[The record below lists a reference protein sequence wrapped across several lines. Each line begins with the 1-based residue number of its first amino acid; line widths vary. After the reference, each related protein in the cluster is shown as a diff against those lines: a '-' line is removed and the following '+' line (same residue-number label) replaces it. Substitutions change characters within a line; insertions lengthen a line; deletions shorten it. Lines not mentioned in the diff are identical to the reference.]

1 MNNEVMYDDKSIDV
15 SKEVAL
21 VWSIANSLRGPYK
34 SDKYKDVIIPM
45 IILRRLEC
53 ALEKTKQVVLD
64 TYTSN
69 PNTPKD
75 ILQKKS
81 GYSFYNTS
89 PFTLKKLLNTP
100 NEIAENFKEYIHG
113 FSVNIQNIFGKDE
126 GLDFFPQIDKMDK
139 NNRLYS
145 VVKKFS
151 ELDLNPDKV
160 DGMKMG
166 YMFEDIIRRFSEN
179 AEAGDHY
186 TPREV
191 IRLMSNI
198 LLAEGC
204 DDLLTQGKVCT
215 VLDMACGTGGMLSTT
230 YDFLKRLNPK
240 IDVRLFGQEVNPESY
255 AICLA
260 DMLIKGQSIDTI
272 VFQDTMKKDR
282 FENQPMRLVIANPPF
297 GTPWGGKDAAEGVEK
312 SIRDEYNAK
321 TGRFNAG
328 LPATGDMQLLF
339 MQHAIYK
346 MDENVGRAAIISNGS
361 PLFSGSTTSGESQ
374 IRRMML
380 EKDLVEAI
388 IALPTDL
395 FYNTNIGI
403 YVWILS
409 KNKREERKGK
419 IQLINATSE
428 KFYKK
433 LRKSLGKKR
442 NELTREQIK
451 LITELYSNFEENEYC
466 KILPKE
472 EFLYKEY
479 AVYQPMQRSYGITT
493 ERIENFVN
501 NKVLSNFFDPDK
513 FEELSLMEPRPAK
526 EEKEFK
532 KYEDNK
538 PVYDAIIEMLN
549 QNVMDKIY
557 NKKEDFIPVLSK
569 ILNNVLGAVDK
580 SKDLIEKIAHGLSV
594 IDKEAEIQKDKKGNI
609 IYDSE
614 TKDSEIIK
622 LTKDVDEYFRE
633 EVYPHVPDA
642 HYEYEYNP
650 NKKGDKEKLGAEIP
664 FTRYFYE
671 YTEPEKSEVLEKQF
685 LDLENS
691 VSEKIKELF
700 GK

>member
-1 MNNEVMYDDKSIDV
+1 MSNEVKVMYDDRSIDV
-15 SKEVAL
+15 SKEVSL

-53 ALEKTKQVVLD
+53 ALDKTKQAVVD
-64 TYTSN
+64 AYEKN

-75 ILQKKS
+75 ILEVKS

-89 PFTLKKLLNTP
+89 PYTLKKLLNDP
-100 NEIAENFKEYIHG
+100 NKIAENLKEYING
-113 FSVNIQNIFGKDE
+113 FSSNIQNIFGKEE

-151 ELDLNPDKV
+151 ELDLNPETV

-191 IRLMSNI
+191 IRLMANI

-240 IDVRLFGQEVNPESY
+240 IDVRLFGQEVNPESFG
-255 AICLA
+255 ICLA
-260 DMLIKGQSIDTI
+260 DMLIKGQKIDTI

-282 FENQPMRLVIANPPF
+282 FEGQPMRLVIANPPF
-297 GTPWGGKDAAEGVEK
+297 GQPWGGKDAAEGVEK
-312 SIRDEYNAK
+312 SVRDEHNAK
-321 TGRFNAG
+321 TGRFDAG

-346 MDENVGRAAIISNGS
+346 MDENLGRAAIISNGS

-403 YVWILS
+403 YIWILS

-419 IQLINATSE
+419 VQLINTASD

-442 NELTREQIK
+442 NELSREHIKKITQI
-451 LITELYSNFEENEYC
+451 YADFENGPFC
-466 KILPKE
+466 KILPNE

-479 AVYQPMQRSYGITT
+479 AVYQPMQRSYGITE
-493 ERIENFVN
+493 ERIENLVN
-501 NKVLSNFFDPDK
+501 NNILSNFFDADK

-526 EEKEFK
+526 EEKDFVKFTENKLIFENIIATLKTNITNK
-532 KYEDNK
+532 KYNNK
-538 PVYDAIIEMLN
+538 DE
-549 QNVMDKIY
+549 
-557 NKKEDFIPVLSK
+557 FIPYLTDVLDG
-569 ILNNVLGAVDK
+569 VLINVDK
-580 SKDLIEKIAHGLSV
+580 PKDLIEKIAHGLSI
-594 IDKEAEIQKDKKGNI
+594 IDKDAEVQKDKKGNI
-609 IYDSE
+609 IYDPE
-614 TKDSEIIK
+614 TKDSEIVK
-622 LTKDVDEYFRE
+622 LNKDVDEYFEE
-633 EVYPHVPDA
+633 EVYPHIPDA
-642 HYEYEYNP
+642 HYAYEYNP

-671 YTEPEKSEVLEKQF
+671 YQEPERSEDLLKKFFE
-685 LDLENS
+685 LENDIS
-691 VSEKIKELF
+691 SKLKDF
-700 GK
+700 

>member
-1 MNNEVMYDDKSIDV
+1 MSNEVKVMYDDRSIDV
-15 SKEVAL
+15 SKEVSL

-53 ALEKTKQVVLD
+53 ALDKTKQAVVD
-64 TYTSN
+64 AYEKN

-75 ILQKKS
+75 ILEVKS

-89 PFTLKKLLNTP
+89 PYTLKKLLNDP
-100 NEIAENFKEYIHG
+100 NKIAENLKEYINN
-113 FSVNIQNIFGKDE
+113 FSANIQNIFGKEE

-151 ELDLNPDKV
+151 ELDLNPETV

-191 IRLMSNI
+191 IRLMANI

-240 IDVRLFGQEVNPESY
+240 IDVRLFGQEVNPESFG
-255 AICLA
+255 ICLA
-260 DMLIKGQSIDTI
+260 DMLIKGQKIDTI

-282 FENQPMRLVIANPPF
+282 FEGQPMRLVIANPPF
-297 GTPWGGKDAAEGVEK
+297 GQPWGGKDAAEGVEK
-312 SIRDEYNAK
+312 SVRDEHNAK
-321 TGRFNAG
+321 TGRFDAG

-346 MDENVGRAAIISNGS
+346 MDENLGRAAIISNGS

-403 YVWILS
+403 YIWILS

-419 IQLINATSE
+419 VQLINAASD

-442 NELTREQIK
+442 NELSREHIKKITQI
-451 LITELYSNFEENEYC
+451 YADFENGPFC
-466 KILPKE
+466 KILPNE

-479 AVYQPMQRSYGITT
+479 AVYQPMQRSYGITE
-493 ERIENFVN
+493 ERIENLVN
-501 NKVLSNFFDPDK
+501 NNVLSNFFDADK

-526 EEKEFK
+526 EEKDFIKFTE
-532 KYEDNK
+532 NK
-538 PVYDAIIEMLN
+538 PIFENIIATL
-549 QNVMDKIY
+549 KTKTT
-557 NKKEDFIPVLSK
+557 NKKINNKDEFIPFLTDVLDGV
-569 ILNNVLGAVDK
+569 LVNVNK
-580 SKDLIEKIAHGLSV
+580 PKDLIEKIAHGLSV
-594 IDKEAEIQKDKKGNI
+594 IDKDAEIQKDKKGNI
-609 IYDSE
+609 IYDPE
-614 TKDSEIIK
+614 TKDSEIVK
-622 LTKDVDEYFRE
+622 LNKDVDEYFEE
-633 EVYPHVPDA
+633 EVYPHIPDA
-642 HYEYEYNP
+642 HYVYEYNP

-671 YTEPEKSEVLEKQF
+671 YQEPERSKDLLKKFFE
-685 LDLENS
+685 LENDIS
-691 VSEKIKELF
+691 SKLKDF
-700 GK
+700 

>member
-1 MNNEVMYDDKSIDV
+1 MSNEVKVMYDDRSIDV
-15 SKEVAL
+15 SKEVSL

-53 ALEKTKQVVLD
+53 ALDKTKQAVVD
-64 TYTSN
+64 AYEKN

-75 ILQKKS
+75 ILEVKS

-89 PFTLKKLLNTP
+89 PYTLKKLLNDP
-100 NEIAENFKEYIHG
+100 NKIAENLKEYINN
-113 FSVNIQNIFGKDE
+113 FSANIQNIFGKEE

-151 ELDLNPDKV
+151 ELDLNPETV
-160 DGMKMG
+160 DGIKMG

-191 IRLMSNI
+191 IRLMANI

-240 IDVRLFGQEVNPESY
+240 IDVRLFGQEVNPESFG
-255 AICLA
+255 ICLA
-260 DMLIKGQSIDTI
+260 DMLIKGQKIDTI

-282 FENQPMRLVIANPPF
+282 FEGQPMRLVIANPPF
-297 GTPWGGKDAAEGVEK
+297 GQPWGGKDAAEGVEK
-312 SIRDEYNAK
+312 SVRDEHNAK
-321 TGRFNAG
+321 TGRFDAG

-346 MDENVGRAAIISNGS
+346 MDENLGRAAIISNGS

-403 YVWILS
+403 YIWILS

-419 IQLINATSE
+419 VQLINAASD

-442 NELTREQIK
+442 NELSREHIKKITQI
-451 LITELYSNFEENEYC
+451 YADFENGPFC
-466 KILPKE
+466 KILPNE

-479 AVYQPMQRSYGITT
+479 AVYQPMQRSYGITE
-493 ERIENFVN
+493 ERIENLIN
-501 NKVLSNFFDPDK
+501 NNVLSNFFDTDK

-526 EEKEFK
+526 EEKDFIKFTE
-532 KYEDNK
+532 NK
-538 PVYDAIIEMLN
+538 PIFENIIATL
-549 QNVMDKIY
+549 KTKTT
-557 NKKEDFIPVLSK
+557 NKKFNNKDEFIPFLT
-569 ILNNVLGAVDK
+569 NVLDGVLVNVNK
-580 SKDLIEKIAHGLSV
+580 PKDLIEKIAHGLSV
-594 IDKEAEIQKDKKGNI
+594 IDKDAEIQKDKKGNI
-609 IYDSE
+609 IYDPE
-614 TKDSEIIK
+614 TKDSEIVK
-622 LTKDVDEYFRE
+622 LNKDVDEYFEE
-633 EVYPHVPDA
+633 EVYPHIPDA
-642 HYEYEYNP
+642 HYVYEYNP

-671 YTEPEKSEVLEKQF
+671 YQEPEKSEDLLKKFFE
-685 LDLENS
+685 LENDIS
-691 VSEKIKELF
+691 FKLKDF
-700 GK
+700 

>member
-1 MNNEVMYDDKSIDV
+1 MSNEVKVMYDDRSIDV
-15 SKEVAL
+15 SKEVSL

-53 ALEKTKQVVLD
+53 ALDKTKQAVVD
-64 TYTSN
+64 AYEKN

-75 ILQKKS
+75 ILEVKS

-89 PFTLKKLLNTP
+89 PYTLKKLLNDP
-100 NEIAENFKEYIHG
+100 NKIAENLKEYING
-113 FSVNIQNIFGKDE
+113 FSSNIQNIFGKEE

-151 ELDLNPDKV
+151 ELDLNPETV

-191 IRLMSNI
+191 IRLMANI

-240 IDVRLFGQEVNPESY
+240 IDVRLFGQEVNPESFG
-255 AICLA
+255 ICLA
-260 DMLIKGQSIDTI
+260 DMLIKGQKIDTI

-282 FENQPMRLVIANPPF
+282 FEGQPMRLVIANPPF
-297 GTPWGGKDAAEGVEK
+297 GQPWGGKDAAEGVEK
-312 SIRDEYNAK
+312 SVRDEHNAK
-321 TGRFNAG
+321 TGRFDAG

-346 MDENVGRAAIISNGS
+346 MDENLGRAAIISNGS

-403 YVWILS
+403 YIWILS

-419 IQLINATSE
+419 VQLINAASD

-442 NELTREQIK
+442 NELSREHIKKITQI
-451 LITELYSNFEENEYC
+451 YADFENGPFC
-466 KILPKE
+466 KILPNE

-479 AVYQPMQRSYGITT
+479 AVYQPMQRSYGITE
-493 ERIENFVN
+493 ERIENLVN
-501 NKVLSNFFDPDK
+501 NNVLSTFFDADK
-513 FEELSLMEPRPAK
+513 FEGLSLMEPRPAK
-526 EEKEFK
+526 EEKDFIKFTE
-532 KYEDNK
+532 NK
-538 PVYDAIIEMLN
+538 PIFENIIATL
-549 QNVMDKIY
+549 KTKTA
-557 NKKEDFIPVLSK
+557 NKKFNNKDEFIPFLTDVLDGV
-569 ILNNVLGAVDK
+569 LVNVNK
-580 SKDLIEKIAHGLSV
+580 PKDLIEKIAHGLSV
-594 IDKEAEIQKDKKGNI
+594 IDKDAEIQKDKKGNI
-609 IYDSE
+609 IYDPE
-614 TKDSEIIK
+614 TKDSEIVK
-622 LTKDVDEYFRE
+622 LNKDVDEYFEE
-633 EVYPHVPDA
+633 EVYPHIPDA
-642 HYEYEYNP
+642 HYVYEYNP

-671 YTEPEKSEVLEKQF
+671 YQEPEKSEDLLEKF
-685 LDLENS
+685 FELENDIS
-691 VSEKIKELF
+691 SRLKDF
-700 GK
+700 

>member
-1 MNNEVMYDDKSIDV
+1 MSNEVKVMYDDRSIDV
-15 SKEVAL
+15 SKEVSL

-53 ALEKTKQVVLD
+53 ALEKTKQAVVEAYD
-64 TYTSN
+64 KN

-75 ILQKKS
+75 ILEVTS

-89 PFTLKKLLNTP
+89 PYNLKKLLNDP
-100 NEIAENFKEYIHG
+100 NKIAENLKEYING
-113 FSVNIQNIFGKDE
+113 FSANVQNIFGKEE

-151 ELDLNPDKV
+151 ELDLNPDTV
-160 DGMKMG
+160 DGIKMG

-191 IRLMSNI
+191 IRLMANI

-240 IDVRLFGQEVNPESY
+240 IDVRLFGQEVNPESFG
-255 AICLA
+255 ICLA

-282 FENQPMRLVIANPPF
+282 FEGQPMRLVIANPPF
-297 GTPWGGKDAAEGVEK
+297 GQPWGGKDAAEGVEK
-312 SIRDEYNAK
+312 SVRDEYNAK
-321 TGRFNAG
+321 TGRFDAG

-346 MDENVGRAAIISNGS
+346 MDENLGRAAIISNGS

-380 EKDLVEAI
+380 ERDLVEAI

-419 IQLINATSE
+419 VQLINATSD

-442 NELTREQIK
+442 NELTREHIKKITQI
-451 LITELYSNFEENEYC
+451 YADFEENKFC
-466 KILPKE
+466 KILPNE

-493 ERIENFVN
+493 ERIENLVN
-501 NKVLSNFFDPDK
+501 NNVLSNFFDADK
-513 FEELSLMEPRPAK
+513 FEELSLMEPRPTK
-526 EEKEFK
+526 EEKEYN
-532 KYEDNK
+532 KYERNK
-538 PVYDAIIEMLN
+538 PIFDSIIKKLN
-549 QNVMDKIY
+549 NNKIENKY
-557 NKKEDFIPVLSK
+557 NSKNEFLPVLTKLLEGDVIS
-569 ILNNVLGAVDK
+569 VDK
-580 SKDLIEKIAHGLSV
+580 PKDLIEKIAHGLSV
-594 IDKEAEIQKDKKGNI
+594 IDKEAEVQKDKKGNI
-609 IYDSE
+609 IYDPE
-614 TKDSEIIK
+614 TKDSEIVK
-622 LTKDVDEYFRE
+622 LSKDVDEYFEE
-633 EVYPHVPDA
+633 EVYPHIPDA
-642 HYEYEYNP
+642 YYVYEYNS
-650 NKKGDKEKLGAEIP
+650 NKNGDKEKLGAEIP
-664 FTRYFYE
+664 FTRFFYE
-671 YTEPEKSEVLEKQF
+671 YQEPEKSEDLLKKFFE
-685 LDLENS
+685 LENDIS
-691 VSEKIKELF
+691 NKLKDF
-700 GK
+700 

>member
-1 MNNEVMYDDKSIDV
+1 M
-15 SKEVAL
+15 SKTF
-21 VWSIANSLRGPYK
+21 
-34 SDKYKDVIIPM
+34 
-45 IILRRLEC
+45 
-53 ALEKTKQVVLD
+53 LEK
-64 TYTSN
+64 
-69 PNTPKD
+69 
-75 ILQKKS
+75 KKVW
-81 GYSFYNTS
+81 
-89 PFTLKKLLNTP
+89 
-100 NEIAENFKEYIHG
+100 I
-113 FSVNIQNIFGKDE
+113 
-126 GLDFFPQIDKMDK
+126 FFPQIDKMDK

-151 ELDLNPDKV
+151 ELDLNPDTV
-160 DGMKMG
+160 DGIKMG

-191 IRLMSNI
+191 IRLMANI

-240 IDVRLFGQEVNPESY
+240 IDVRLFGQEVNPESFG
-255 AICLA
+255 ICLA

-272 VFQDTMKKDR
+272 VFQDTIKKDR
-282 FENQPMRLVIANPPF
+282 FEGQPMRLVIANPPF
-297 GTPWGGKDAAEGVEK
+297 GQPWGGKDAAEGVEK
-312 SIRDEYNAK
+312 SVRDEYNAK
-321 TGRFNAG
+321 TGRFDAG

-346 MDENVGRAAIISNGS
+346 MDENLGRAAIISNGS

-380 EKDLVEAI
+380 ERDLVEAI

-419 IQLINATSE
+419 VQLINATSD

-442 NELTREQIK
+442 NELTREHIK
-451 LITELYSNFEENEYC
+451 KITEIYADFEENKFC
-466 KILPKE
+466 KILPNE

-493 ERIENFVN
+493 ERIENLVN
-501 NKVLSNFFDPDK
+501 NNVLSNFFDADK

-526 EEKEFK
+526 EEKEYK
-532 KYEDNK
+532 KYERNK
-538 PVYDAIIEMLN
+538 PIFVSIIEKLN
-549 QNVMDKIY
+549 NNKIE
-557 NKKEDFIPVLSK
+557 NKFNSKNEFLPVLTKLLESVV
-569 ILNNVLGAVDK
+569 ISVDK
-580 SKDLIEKIAHGLSV
+580 PKDLIEKIAHGLSI
-594 IDKEAEIQKDKKGNI
+594 IDKEAEVQEDKKGNI
-609 IYDSE
+609 IYDPE
-614 TKDSEIIK
+614 TKDSEIVK
-622 LTKDVDEYFRE
+622 LSKDVDEYFEE
-633 EVYPHVPDA
+633 EVYPHIPDA
-642 HYEYEYNP
+642 HYVYEYNP
-650 NKKGDKEKLGAEIP
+650 NKKGDKEKVGAEIP
-664 FTRYFYE
+664 FTRCFYE
-671 YTEPEKSEVLEKQF
+671 YQEPEKSE
-685 LDLENS
+685 DLLKKFFEFENDIS
-691 VSEKIKELF
+691 NKLKDF
-700 GK
+700 

>member
-1 MNNEVMYDDKSIDV
+1 MSNEVKVMYDDRSIDV
-15 SKEVAL
+15 SKEVSL

-53 ALEKTKQVVLD
+53 ALEKTKQAVVEAYD
-64 TYTSN
+64 KN

-75 ILQKKS
+75 ILEVIS

-89 PFTLKKLLNTP
+89 PYNLKKLLNDP
-100 NEIAENFKEYIHG
+100 NKIAENLKEYING
-113 FSVNIQNIFGKDE
+113 FSANVQNIFGKEE

-151 ELDLNPDKV
+151 ELDLNPDTV
-160 DGMKMG
+160 DGIKMG

-191 IRLMSNI
+191 IRLMANI

-240 IDVRLFGQEVNPESY
+240 IDVRLFGQEVNPESFG
-255 AICLA
+255 ICLA

-282 FENQPMRLVIANPPF
+282 FEGQPMRLVIANPPF
-297 GTPWGGKDAAEGVEK
+297 GQPWGGKDAAEGVEK
-312 SIRDEYNAK
+312 SVRDEYNAK
-321 TGRFNAG
+321 TGRFDAG

-346 MDENVGRAAIISNGS
+346 MDENLGRAAIISNGS

-380 EKDLVEAI
+380 ERDLVEAI

-419 IQLINATSE
+419 VQLINATSD

-442 NELTREQIK
+442 NELTREHIKKITQI
-451 LITELYSNFEENEYC
+451 YADFEENKFC
-466 KILPKE
+466 KILPNE

-479 AVYQPMQRSYGITT
+479 AVYQPMQRSYGITK
-493 ERIENFVN
+493 ERIENLVN
-501 NKVLSNFFDPDK
+501 NNVLSNFFDADK
-513 FEELSLMEPRPAK
+513 FEELSLTEPRPIK
-526 EEKEFK
+526 EEKEYN
-532 KYEDNK
+532 KYLNNK
-538 PVYDAIIEMLN
+538 PVYEAIIEKLN
-549 QNVMDKIY
+549 NNILNNVYKSKDK
-557 NKKEDFIPVLSK
+557 FIPVLTT
-569 ILNNVLGAVDK
+569 LLEDVLVSVNK
-580 SKDLIEKIAHGLSV
+580 QKDLMEKIAHGLSV
-594 IDKEAEIQKDKKGNI
+594 IDKEAEVQKDKKGNI
-609 IYDSE
+609 IYDPD
-614 TKDSEIIK
+614 TKDSEIVK
-622 LTKDVDEYFRE
+622 LTKDVDEYFEE
-633 EVYPHVPDA
+633 EVYPHIPDA
-642 HYEYEYNP
+642 HYVYEYNP
-650 NKKGDKEKLGAEIP
+650 NKKGNKEKLGAEIP
-664 FTRYFYE
+664 FTRFFYE
-671 YTEPEKSEVLEKQF
+671 YQEPDKSEDLLKKFFE
-685 LDLENS
+685 LENDITA
-691 VSEKIKELF
+691 KLKDF
-700 GK
+700 

>member
-1 MNNEVMYDDKSIDV
+1 MSNEVKVMYDDRSIDV
-15 SKEVAL
+15 SKEVSL

-53 ALEKTKQVVLD
+53 ALDKTKQAVVD
-64 TYTSN
+64 AYEKN

-75 ILQKKS
+75 ILEVKS

-89 PFTLKKLLNTP
+89 PYTLKKLLNDP
-100 NEIAENFKEYIHG
+100 NKIAENLKEYINN
-113 FSVNIQNIFGKDE
+113 FSANIQNIFGKEE

-151 ELDLNPDKV
+151 ELDLNPETV

-191 IRLMSNI
+191 IRLMANI

-240 IDVRLFGQEVNPESY
+240 IDVRLFGQEVNPESFG
-255 AICLA
+255 ICLA
-260 DMLIKGQSIDTI
+260 DMLIKGQKIDTI

-282 FENQPMRLVIANPPF
+282 FEGQPMRLVIANPPF
-297 GTPWGGKDAAEGVEK
+297 GQPWGGKDAAEGVEK
-312 SIRDEYNAK
+312 SVRDEHNAK
-321 TGRFNAG
+321 TGRFDAG

-346 MDENVGRAAIISNGS
+346 MDENLGRAAIISNGS

-403 YVWILS
+403 YIWILS

-419 IQLINATSE
+419 VQLINAASD

-442 NELTREQIK
+442 NELSREHIKKITQI
-451 LITELYSNFEENEYC
+451 YADFENGPFC
-466 KILPKE
+466 KILPNE

-479 AVYQPMQRSYGITT
+479 AVYQPMQRSYGITE
-493 ERIENFVN
+493 ERIENLVN
-501 NKVLSNFFDPDK
+501 NNVLSNFFDTDK
-513 FEELSLMEPRPAK
+513 FEELSLMKPRPAK
-526 EEKEFK
+526 EEKDFIKFTE
-532 KYEDNK
+532 NK
-538 PVYDAIIEMLN
+538 PIFENIIATL
-549 QNVMDKIY
+549 KTKTT
-557 NKKEDFIPVLSK
+557 NKKFNNKDEFIPFLT
-569 ILNNVLGAVDK
+569 NVLDRVLVNVNK
-580 SKDLIEKIAHGLSV
+580 PKDLIEKIAHGLSV
-594 IDKEAEIQKDKKGNI
+594 IDKDAEIQKDKKGNI
-609 IYDSE
+609 IYDTE
-614 TKDSEIIK
+614 TKDSEIVK
-622 LTKDVDEYFRE
+622 LNKDVDEYFEE
-633 EVYPHVPDA
+633 EVYPHIPDA
-642 HYEYEYNP
+642 HYVYEYNP

-671 YTEPEKSEVLEKQF
+671 YQEPEKSEDLLEKF
-685 LDLENS
+685 FELENDITS
-691 VSEKIKELF
+691 RLKDF
-700 GK
+700 

>member
-1 MNNEVMYDDKSIDV
+1 M
-15 SKEVAL
+15 
-21 VWSIANSLRGPYK
+21 
-34 SDKYKDVIIPM
+34 
-45 IILRRLEC
+45 
-53 ALEKTKQVVLD
+53 
-64 TYTSN
+64 
-69 PNTPKD
+69 
-75 ILQKKS
+75 
-81 GYSFYNTS
+81 
-89 PFTLKKLLNTP
+89 
-100 NEIAENFKEYIHG
+100 
-113 FSVNIQNIFGKDE
+113 
-126 GLDFFPQIDKMDK
+126 DFFPQIDKMDK

-151 ELDLNPDKV
+151 ELDLNPETV

-191 IRLMSNI
+191 IRLMANI

-240 IDVRLFGQEVNPESY
+240 IDVRLFGQEVNPESFG
-255 AICLA
+255 ICLA
-260 DMLIKGQSIDTI
+260 DMLIKGQKIDTI

-282 FENQPMRLVIANPPF
+282 FEGQPMRLVIANPPF
-297 GTPWGGKDAAEGVEK
+297 GQPWGGKDAAEGVEK
-312 SIRDEYNAK
+312 SVRDEHNAK
-321 TGRFNAG
+321 TGRFDAG

-346 MDENVGRAAIISNGS
+346 MDENLGRAAIISNGS

-403 YVWILS
+403 YIWILS

-419 IQLINATSE
+419 VQLINAASD

-442 NELTREQIK
+442 NELSREHIKKITQI
-451 LITELYSNFEENEYC
+451 YADFENGPFC
-466 KILPKE
+466 KILPNE

-479 AVYQPMQRSYGITT
+479 AVYQPMQRSYGITE
-493 ERIENFVN
+493 ERIENLVN
-501 NKVLSNFFDPDK
+501 NVLSNFFDADK

-526 EEKEFK
+526 EEKDFIKFTE
-532 KYEDNK
+532 NK
-538 PVYDAIIEMLN
+538 PIFENIIATL
-549 QNVMDKIY
+549 KTKTT
-557 NKKEDFIPVLSK
+557 NKKFNNKDEFIPFLT
-569 ILNNVLGAVDK
+569 NVLDGVLVNVNK
-580 SKDLIEKIAHGLSV
+580 PKDLIEKIAHGLSV
-594 IDKEAEIQKDKKGNI
+594 IDKEAEIQKDKEGNI
-609 IYDSE
+609 IYDPE
-614 TKDSEIIK
+614 TKDSEIVK
-622 LTKDVDEYFRE
+622 LNKDVNEYFEE
-633 EVYPHVPDA
+633 EVYPHIPDA
-642 HYEYEYNP
+642 HYAYEFNP

-671 YTEPEKSEVLEKQF
+671 YQEPEKSEDLLKKFFE
-685 LDLENS
+685 LENDIS
-691 VSEKIKELF
+691 SKLKDF
-700 GK
+700 

>member
-1 MNNEVMYDDKSIDV
+1 MSNEVKVMYDDRSIDV
-15 SKEVAL
+15 SKEVSL

-53 ALEKTKQVVLD
+53 ALDKTKQAVVD
-64 TYTSN
+64 AYEKN

-75 ILQKKS
+75 ILEVKS

-89 PFTLKKLLNTP
+89 PYTLKKLLNDP
-100 NEIAENFKEYIHG
+100 NKIAENLKEYING
-113 FSVNIQNIFGKDE
+113 FSSNIQNIFGKEE

-151 ELDLNPDKV
+151 ELDLNPETV

-191 IRLMSNI
+191 IRLMANI

-240 IDVRLFGQEVNPESY
+240 IDVRLFGQEVNPESFG
-255 AICLA
+255 ICLA
-260 DMLIKGQSIDTI
+260 DMLIKGQKIDTI

-282 FENQPMRLVIANPPF
+282 FEGQPMRLVIANPPF
-297 GTPWGGKDAAEGVEK
+297 GQPWGGKDAAEGVEK
-312 SIRDEYNAK
+312 SVRDEHNAK
-321 TGRFNAG
+321 TGRFDAG

-346 MDENVGRAAIISNGS
+346 MDENLGRAAIISNGS

-403 YVWILS
+403 YIWILS

-419 IQLINATSE
+419 VQLINAASD

-442 NELTREQIK
+442 NELSREHIKKITQI
-451 LITELYSNFEENEYC
+451 YADFENGPFC
-466 KILPKE
+466 KILPNE

-479 AVYQPMQRSYGITT
+479 AVYQPMQRSYGITE
-493 ERIENFVN
+493 ERIENLVN
-501 NKVLSNFFDPDK
+501 NNVLSNFFDADK

-526 EEKEFK
+526 EEKDFIKFTE
-532 KYEDNK
+532 NK
-538 PVYDAIIEMLN
+538 PIFENIIATLN
-549 QNVMDKIY
+549 TKTT
-557 NKKEDFIPVLSK
+557 NKKFNNKDEFIPCLTDVLEGV
-569 ILNNVLGAVDK
+569 LVNVNK
-580 SKDLIEKIAHGLSV
+580 PKDLIEKIAHGLSV
-594 IDKEAEIQKDKKGNI
+594 IDKDAEVQKDKKGNI
-609 IYDSE
+609 IYDPE
-614 TKDSEIIK
+614 TKDSEIVK
-622 LTKDVDEYFRE
+622 LNKDVDEYFEE
-633 EVYPHVPDA
+633 EVYPHIPDA
-642 HYEYEYNP
+642 HYVYEYNP

-671 YTEPEKSEVLEKQF
+671 YQEPEKSEDLLKKFFE
-685 LDLENS
+685 LENDIFS
-691 VSEKIKELF
+691 KLKDF
-700 GK
+700 

>member
-1 MNNEVMYDDKSIDV
+1 MSNEVKVMYDDRSIDV
-15 SKEVAL
+15 SKEVSL

-53 ALEKTKQVVLD
+53 ALDKTKQAVVD
-64 TYTSN
+64 AYEKN

-75 ILQKKS
+75 ILEVKS

-89 PFTLKKLLNTP
+89 PYTLKKLLNDP
-100 NEIAENFKEYIHG
+100 NKIAENLKEYINN
-113 FSVNIQNIFGKDE
+113 FSANIQNIFGKEE

-151 ELDLNPDKV
+151 ELDLNPETV

-191 IRLMSNI
+191 IRLMANI

-240 IDVRLFGQEVNPESY
+240 IDVRLFGQEVNPESFG
-255 AICLA
+255 ICLA
-260 DMLIKGQSIDTI
+260 DMLIKGQKIDTI

-282 FENQPMRLVIANPPF
+282 FEGQPMRLVIANPPF
-297 GTPWGGKDAAEGVEK
+297 GQPWGGKDAAEGVEK
-312 SIRDEYNAK
+312 SVRDEHNAK
-321 TGRFNAG
+321 TGRFDAG

-346 MDENVGRAAIISNGS
+346 MDENLGRAAIISNGS

-403 YVWILS
+403 YIWILS

-419 IQLINATSE
+419 VQLINAASD

-442 NELTREQIK
+442 NELSREHIKKITQI
-451 LITELYSNFEENEYC
+451 YADFENGPFC
-466 KILPKE
+466 KILPNE

-479 AVYQPMQRSYGITT
+479 AVYQPMQRSYGITE
-493 ERIENFVN
+493 ERIENLVN
-501 NKVLSNFFDPDK
+501 NNILSNFFDADK

-526 EEKEFK
+526 EEKDFIKFTE
-532 KYEDNK
+532 NK
-538 PVYDAIIEMLN
+538 PIFENIIATL
-549 QNVMDKIY
+549 KTKTT
-557 NKKEDFIPVLSK
+557 NKKFNNKDEFVPCLTDVLDGV
-569 ILNNVLGAVDK
+569 LVNVNK
-580 SKDLIEKIAHGLSV
+580 PKDLIEKIAHGLSV

-609 IYDSE
+609 IYDPE
-614 TKDSEIIK
+614 TKDSEIVK
-622 LTKDVDEYFRE
+622 LNKDVDEYFEE
-633 EVYPHVPDA
+633 EVYPHIPDA
-642 HYEYEYNP
+642 HYVYEYNP

-671 YTEPEKSEVLEKQF
+671 YQEPEKSEDLLEKF
-685 LDLENS
+685 FELENDIS
-691 VSEKIKELF
+691 SRLKDF
-700 GK
+700 

>member
-1 MNNEVMYDDKSIDV
+1 MSNEVKVMYDDRSIDV
-15 SKEVAL
+15 SKEVSL

-53 ALEKTKQVVLD
+53 ALDKTKQSVVD
-64 TYTSN
+64 AYEKN

-75 ILQKKS
+75 ILEVKS

-89 PFTLKKLLNTP
+89 HYTLKKLLNEP
-100 NEIAENFKEYIHG
+100 NRIAENLKEYING
-113 FSVNIQNIFGKDE
+113 FSANIQNIFGKEE

-151 ELDLNPDKV
+151 ELDLDPETV

-191 IRLMSNI
+191 IRLMANI

-240 IDVRLFGQEVNPESY
+240 IDVRLFGQEVNPESFG
-255 AICLA
+255 ICLA
-260 DMLIKGQSIDTI
+260 DMLIKGQKIDTI

-282 FENQPMRLVIANPPF
+282 FEGQPMRLVIANPPF
-297 GTPWGGKDAAEGVEK
+297 GQPWGGKDAAEGVEK
-312 SIRDEYNAK
+312 SVRDEHNSK
-321 TGRFNAG
+321 TGRFDAG

-346 MDENVGRAAIISNGS
+346 MDENLGRAAIISNGS

-403 YVWILS
+403 YIWILS

-419 IQLINATSE
+419 VQLINASSDN
-428 KFYKK
+428 FYKK

-442 NELTREQIK
+442 NELSREHIKKITQI
-451 LITELYSNFEENEYC
+451 YADFENGPFC
-466 KILPKE
+466 KILPNE

-479 AVYQPMQRSYGITT
+479 AVYQPMQRSYGITE
-493 ERIENFVN
+493 ERIENLVN
-501 NKVLSNFFDPDK
+501 NNVLSNFYDNDK
-513 FEELSLMEPRPAK
+513 FEELALMEPRPAK
-526 EEKEFK
+526 EEKEFIK
-532 KYEDNK
+532 LTKNK
-538 PVYDAIIEMLN
+538 PIFENVVKTLKEKIIE
-549 QNVMDKIY
+549 QKY
-557 NKKEDFIPVLSK
+557 NNKEEFLS
-569 ILNNVLGAVDK
+569 ILANVLDNVLINVDK
-580 SKDLIEKIAHGLSV
+580 PKQLIEKIAHGLSI
-594 IDKEAEIQKDKKGNI
+594 IDKNAEIQKDKKGNI
-609 IYDSE
+609 IYDPE
-614 TKDSEIIK
+614 TKDSEIVK
-622 LTKDVDEYFRE
+622 LTKDVDEYFEE
-633 EVYPHVPDA
+633 EVYPHIPDA

-650 NKKGDKEKLGAEIP
+650 AKKGDKEKLGAEIP
-664 FTRYFYE
+664 FTRFFYE
-671 YTEPEKSEVLEKQF
+671 YQEPEKSEDLLKKFFE
-685 LDLENS
+685 LENDIAS
-691 VSEKIKELF
+691 KLKDF
-700 GK
+700 

>member
-1 MNNEVMYDDKSIDV
+1 MSNEVKVMYDDRSIDV
-15 SKEVAL
+15 SKEVSL

-53 ALEKTKQVVLD
+53 ALDKTKQAVVD
-64 TYTSN
+64 SYEKN

-75 ILQKKS
+75 ILEVKS

-89 PFTLKKLLNTP
+89 PYTLKKLLNDP
-100 NEIAENFKEYIHG
+100 NKIAENLKEYING
-113 FSVNIQNIFGKDE
+113 FSSNIQNIFGKEE

-151 ELDLNPDKV
+151 ELDLNPETV

-191 IRLMSNI
+191 IRLMANI

-240 IDVRLFGQEVNPESY
+240 IDVRLFGQEVNPESFG
-255 AICLA
+255 ICLA
-260 DMLIKGQSIDTI
+260 DMLIKGQKIDTI

-282 FENQPMRLVIANPPF
+282 FEGQPMRLVIANPPF
-297 GTPWGGKDAAEGVEK
+297 GQPWGGKDAAEGVEK
-312 SIRDEYNAK
+312 SVRDEHNAK
-321 TGRFNAG
+321 TGRFDAG

-346 MDENVGRAAIISNGS
+346 MDENLGRAAIISNGS

-403 YVWILS
+403 YIWILS

-419 IQLINATSE
+419 VQLINAASD

-442 NELTREQIK
+442 NELSREHIKKITQI
-451 LITELYSNFEENEYC
+451 YADFENGPFC
-466 KILPKE
+466 KILPNE

-479 AVYQPMQRSYGITT
+479 AVYQPMQRSYGITE
-493 ERIENFVN
+493 ERIENLVN
-501 NKVLSNFFDPDK
+501 NNVLSNFFDADK

-526 EEKEFK
+526 EEKDFIKFTE
-532 KYEDNK
+532 NK
-538 PVYDAIIEMLN
+538 PIFENIIATLKTKTT
-549 QNVMDKIY
+549 DKKFN
-557 NKKEDFIPVLSK
+557 NKDEFIPFLT
-569 ILNNVLGAVDK
+569 NVLDGVLVNVNK
-580 SKDLIEKIAHGLSV
+580 PKDLIEKIAHGLSV
-594 IDKEAEIQKDKKGNI
+594 IDKDAEIQKDKKGNI
-609 IYDSE
+609 IYDPE
-614 TKDSEIIK
+614 TKDSEIVK
-622 LTKDVDEYFRE
+622 LNKDVDEYFEE
-633 EVYPHVPDA
+633 EVYPHIPDA
-642 HYEYEYNP
+642 HYVYEYNP

-671 YTEPEKSEVLEKQF
+671 YQEPEKSEDLLKKFFE
-685 LDLENS
+685 LENDIS
-691 VSEKIKELF
+691 FKLKDF
-700 GK
+700 

>member
-1 MNNEVMYDDKSIDV
+1 MSNEVKVMYDDRSIDV
-15 SKEVAL
+15 SKEVSL

-53 ALEKTKQVVLD
+53 ALDKTKQAVVD
-64 TYTSN
+64 AYEKN

-75 ILQKKS
+75 ILEVKS

-89 PFTLKKLLNTP
+89 PYTLKKLLNDP
-100 NEIAENFKEYIHG
+100 NKIAENLKEYINN
-113 FSVNIQNIFGKDE
+113 FSANIQNIFGKEE

-151 ELDLNPDKV
+151 ELDLNPETV

-191 IRLMSNI
+191 IRLMANI

-240 IDVRLFGQEVNPESY
+240 IDVRLFGQEVNPESFG
-255 AICLA
+255 ICLA
-260 DMLIKGQSIDTI
+260 DMLIKGQKIDTI

-282 FENQPMRLVIANPPF
+282 FEGQPMRLVIANPPF
-297 GTPWGGKDAAEGVEK
+297 GQPWGGKDAAEGVEK
-312 SIRDEYNAK
+312 SVRDEHNAK
-321 TGRFNAG
+321 TGRFDAG

-346 MDENVGRAAIISNGS
+346 MDENLGRAAIISNGS

-403 YVWILS
+403 YIWILS

-419 IQLINATSE
+419 VQLINAASD

-442 NELTREQIK
+442 NELSREHIKKITQI
-451 LITELYSNFEENEYC
+451 YADFENGPFC
-466 KILPKE
+466 KILPNE

-479 AVYQPMQRSYGITT
+479 AVYQPMQRSYGITE
-493 ERIENFVN
+493 ERIENLVN
-501 NKVLSNFFDPDK
+501 NNVLSNFFDADK

-526 EEKEFK
+526 EEKDFIKFTE
-532 KYEDNK
+532 NK
-538 PVYDAIIEMLN
+538 PIFENIIATL
-549 QNVMDKIY
+549 KTKTT
-557 NKKEDFIPVLSK
+557 NKKFNNKDEFIPCLTDILDGVLVNFNK
-569 ILNNVLGAVDK
+569 P
-580 SKDLIEKIAHGLSV
+580 KDLIEKIAHGLSI
-594 IDKEAEIQKDKKGNI
+594 IDKDAEVQKDKKGNI
-609 IYDSE
+609 IYDPE
-614 TKDSEIIK
+614 TKDSEIVK
-622 LTKDVDEYFRE
+622 LNKDVCEYFEE
-633 EVYPHVPDA
+633 EVYPHIPDA
-642 HYEYEYNP
+642 HYVYEYNP

-671 YTEPEKSEVLEKQF
+671 YQEPEKSEDLLKKF
-685 LDLENS
+685 FALENEIS
-691 VSEKIKELF
+691 SKLKDF
-700 GK
+700 

>member
-1 MNNEVMYDDKSIDV
+1 MSNEVKVMYDDRSIDV
-15 SKEVAL
+15 SKEVSL

-53 ALEKTKQVVLD
+53 ALDKTKQAVVD
-64 TYTSN
+64 AYEKN

-75 ILQKKS
+75 ILEVIS

-89 PFTLKKLLNTP
+89 PYNLKKLLNEP
-100 NEIAENFKEYIHG
+100 NKIAENLKEYING
-113 FSVNIQNIFGKDE
+113 FSANVQNIFGKEE

-151 ELDLNPDKV
+151 ELDLNPDTV
-160 DGMKMG
+160 DGIKMG

-191 IRLMSNI
+191 IRLMANI

-240 IDVRLFGQEVNPESY
+240 IDVRLFGQEVNPESFG
-255 AICLA
+255 ICLA

-282 FENQPMRLVIANPPF
+282 FEGQPMRLVIANPPF
-297 GTPWGGKDAAEGVEK
+297 GQPWGGKDAAEGVEK
-312 SIRDEYNAK
+312 SVRDEYNAK
-321 TGRFNAG
+321 TGRFDAG

-346 MDENVGRAAIISNGS
+346 MDENLGRAAIISNGS

-380 EKDLVEAI
+380 ERDLVEAI

-419 IQLINATSE
+419 VQLINATSD

-442 NELTREQIK
+442 NELTREHIKKITQI
-451 LITELYSNFEENEYC
+451 YADFEENKFC
-466 KILPKE
+466 KILPNE

-479 AVYQPMQRSYGITT
+479 AVYQPMQRSYGITK
-493 ERIENFVN
+493 ERIENLLN
-501 NKVLSNFFDPDK
+501 NNVLSNFFDMDK
-513 FEELSLMEPRPAK
+513 FEELSLMEPRPTK
-526 EEKEFK
+526 EEKEYN
-532 KYEDNK
+532 KYERNK
-538 PVYDAIIEMLN
+538 PIFDSIIEKLN
-549 QNVMDKIY
+549 NNKIENKY
-557 NKKEDFIPVLSK
+557 NSKNEFLPVLTKLLEGDVIS
-569 ILNNVLGAVDK
+569 VDK
-580 SKDLIEKIAHGLSV
+580 PKDLIEKIAHGLSV
-594 IDKEAEIQKDKKGNI
+594 IDKEAEVQKDKKGNI
-609 IYDSE
+609 IYDPE
-614 TKDSEIIK
+614 TKDSEIVK
-622 LTKDVDEYFRE
+622 LTKDVDEYFEE
-633 EVYPHVPDA
+633 EVYPHIPDA
-642 HYEYEYNP
+642 HYVYEYNP

-671 YTEPEKSEVLEKQF
+671 YQEPEKSEDLLKKFFE
-685 LDLENS
+685 LENDIS
-691 VSEKIKELF
+691 NKLKDF
-700 GK
+700 

>member
-1 MNNEVMYDDKSIDV
+1 MDKEVKVMYDDRSIDV
-15 SKEVAL
+15 SKEVSL

-53 ALEKTKQVVLD
+53 ALEKTKQAVVD
-64 TYTSN
+64 AYEKN

-75 ILQKKS
+75 ILEVKS

-89 PFTLKKLLNTP
+89 PYTLKKLLNEP
-100 NEIAENFKEYIHG
+100 NKIAENLKEYIHG
-113 FSVNIQNIFGKDE
+113 FSVNVQNIFGKEE

-151 ELDLNPDKV
+151 ELDLDPETV

-191 IRLMSNI
+191 IRLMANI

-255 AICLA
+255 GICLA
-260 DMLIKGQSIDTI
+260 DMLIKGQKIDTI

-282 FENQPMRLVIANPPF
+282 FEGQPMRLVIANPPF
-297 GTPWGGKDAAEGVEK
+297 GQPWGGKDAAEGVEK
-312 SIRDEYNAK
+312 SVRDEYNAK
-321 TGRFNAG
+321 TGRFDAG

-346 MDENVGRAAIISNGS
+346 MDENLGRAAIISNGS

-380 EKDLVEAI
+380 ERDLVEAI

-419 IQLINATSE
+419 VQLINATSD
-428 KFYKK
+428 KFFKK

-451 LITELYSNFEENEYC
+451 EITQVYANFENGPFC
-466 KILPKE
+466 KILPNE

-479 AVYQPMQRSYGITT
+479 AVYQPLQRSYGITE
-493 ERIENFVN
+493 ERIENLVN
-501 NKVLSNFFDPDK
+501 NNVLSNFFDSDK

-526 EEKEFK
+526 EEKDFAK
-532 KYEDNK
+532 FTKNK
-538 PVYDAIIEMLN
+538 PIFENIISTLKTN
-549 QNVMDKIY
+549 ITNGKFKNKDKFLPFLT
-557 NKKEDFIPVLSK
+557 DVLAG
-569 ILNNVLGAVDK
+569 VLVNVDK
-580 SKDLIEKIAHGLSV
+580 SKDLIEKIAHGLST
-594 IDKEAEIQKDKKGNI
+594 IDKEAEVQKDKKGNI
-609 IYDSE
+609 IYDPE
-614 TKDSEIIK
+614 TKDSEIVK
-622 LTKDVDEYFRE
+622 LNKDVDEYFEE
-633 EVYPHVPDA
+633 EVYPHIPDA
-642 HYEYEYNP
+642 HYVYEYNP
-650 NKKGDKEKLGAEIP
+650 AKKGDKEKLGAEIP
-664 FTRYFYE
+664 FTRFFYE
-671 YTEPEKSEVLEKQF
+671 YQEPEKSEDLLKKFFE
-685 LDLENS
+685 LENDIS
-691 VSEKIKELF
+691 FKLKDF
-700 GK
+700 

>member
-1 MNNEVMYDDKSIDV
+1 MSNEVKVMYDDRSIDV
-15 SKEVAL
+15 SKEVSL

-53 ALEKTKQVVLD
+53 ALDKTKQAVVD
-64 TYTSN
+64 AYEKN

-75 ILQKKS
+75 ILEVIS

-89 PFTLKKLLNTP
+89 PYNLKKLLNEP
-100 NEIAENFKEYIHG
+100 NKIAENLKEYING
-113 FSVNIQNIFGKDE
+113 FSANVQNIFGKEE

-151 ELDLNPDKV
+151 ELDLNPDTV
-160 DGMKMG
+160 DGIKMG

-191 IRLMSNI
+191 IRLMANI

-240 IDVRLFGQEVNPESY
+240 IDVRLFGQEVNPESFG
-255 AICLA
+255 ICLA

-282 FENQPMRLVIANPPF
+282 FEGQPMRLVIANPPF
-297 GTPWGGKDAAEGVEK
+297 GQPWGGKDAAEGVEK
-312 SIRDEYNAK
+312 SVRDEYNAK
-321 TGRFNAG
+321 TGRFDAG

-346 MDENVGRAAIISNGS
+346 MDENLGRAAIISNGS

-380 EKDLVEAI
+380 ERDLVEAI

-419 IQLINATSE
+419 VQLINATSD

-442 NELTREQIK
+442 NELTREHIKKITQI
-451 LITELYSNFEENEYC
+451 YADFEENKFC
-466 KILPKE
+466 KILPNE

-493 ERIENFVN
+493 ERIENLLN
-501 NKVLSNFFDPDK
+501 NNVLLNFFDMDK
-513 FEELSLMEPRPAK
+513 FEELSLMEPRPTK
-526 EEKEFK
+526 EEKEYN
-532 KYEDNK
+532 KYERNK
-538 PVYDAIIEMLN
+538 PIFDSIIKKLN
-549 QNVMDKIY
+549 NNKIENKY
-557 NKKEDFIPVLSK
+557 NSKNEFLPVLSK
-569 ILNNVLGAVDK
+569 LLEDVVISVDK
-580 SKDLIEKIAHGLSV
+580 AKDLIEKIAHGLSI
-594 IDKEAEIQKDKKGNI
+594 IDKEAEVQKDKKGNI
-609 IYDSE
+609 IYDPD
-614 TKDSEIIK
+614 TKDSEIVK
-622 LTKDVDEYFRE
+622 LTKDVDEYFEE
-633 EVYPHVPDA
+633 EVYPHIPDA
-642 HYEYEYNP
+642 HYVYEYNP
-650 NKKGDKEKLGAEIP
+650 NKKGDKEKVGAEIP

-671 YTEPEKSEVLEKQF
+671 YQEPEKSEDLLKKF
-685 LDLENS
+685 FKLENDIS
-691 VSEKIKELF
+691 NKLKDF
-700 GK
+700 

>member
-1 MNNEVMYDDKSIDV
+1 MSNEVKVMYDDRSIDV
-15 SKEVAL
+15 SKEVSL

-53 ALEKTKQVVLD
+53 ALEKTKQAVVEAYD
-64 TYTSN
+64 KN

-75 ILQKKS
+75 ILEVIS

-89 PFTLKKLLNTP
+89 PYNLKKLLNDP
-100 NEIAENFKEYIHG
+100 NKIAENLKEYING
-113 FSVNIQNIFGKDE
+113 FSANVQNIFGKEE

-151 ELDLNPDKV
+151 ELDLNPDTV
-160 DGMKMG
+160 DGIKMG

-191 IRLMSNI
+191 IRLMANI

-240 IDVRLFGQEVNPESY
+240 IDVRLFGQEVNPESFG
-255 AICLA
+255 ICLA

-282 FENQPMRLVIANPPF
+282 FEGQPMRLVIANPPF
-297 GTPWGGKDAAEGVEK
+297 GQPWGGKDAAEGVEK
-312 SIRDEYNAK
+312 SVRDEYNAK
-321 TGRFNAG
+321 TGRFDAG

-346 MDENVGRAAIISNGS
+346 MDENLGRAAIISNGS

-380 EKDLVEAI
+380 ERDLVEAI

-419 IQLINATSE
+419 VQLINATSD

-442 NELTREQIK
+442 NELTREHIKKITQI
-451 LITELYSNFEENEYC
+451 YADFEENKFC
-466 KILPKE
+466 KILPNE

-493 ERIENFVN
+493 ERIENLLN
-501 NKVLSNFFDPDK
+501 NNVLSNFFDMDK
-513 FEELSLMEPRPAK
+513 FEELSLMEPRPTK
-526 EEKEFK
+526 EEKEYN
-532 KYEDNK
+532 KYERNK
-538 PVYDAIIEMLN
+538 PIFDSIIEKLN
-549 QNVMDKIY
+549 NNKIENKY
-557 NKKEDFIPVLSK
+557 NSKNEFLPVLTKLLEGDVIS
-569 ILNNVLGAVDK
+569 VDK
-580 SKDLIEKIAHGLSV
+580 PKDLIEKIAHGLSV
-594 IDKEAEIQKDKKGNI
+594 IDKEAEVQKDKKGNI
-609 IYDSE
+609 IYDPE
-614 TKDSEIIK
+614 TKDSEIVK
-622 LTKDVDEYFRE
+622 LTKDVDEYFEE
-633 EVYPHVPDA
+633 EVYPHIPDA
-642 HYEYEYNP
+642 HYVYEYNP

-671 YTEPEKSEVLEKQF
+671 YQEPEKSEDLLKKFFE
-685 LDLENS
+685 LENDIS
-691 VSEKIKELF
+691 NKLKDF
-700 GK
+700 

>member
-1 MNNEVMYDDKSIDV
+1 MSNEVKVMYDDRSIDV
-15 SKEVAL
+15 SKEVSL

-53 ALEKTKQVVLD
+53 ALDKTKQAVVD
-64 TYTSN
+64 AYEKN

-75 ILQKKS
+75 ILEVKS

-89 PFTLKKLLNTP
+89 PYTLKKLLNDP
-100 NEIAENFKEYIHG
+100 NKIAENLKEYINN
-113 FSVNIQNIFGKDE
+113 FSANIQNIFGKEE

-151 ELDLNPDKV
+151 ELDLNPETV

-191 IRLMSNI
+191 IRLMANI

-240 IDVRLFGQEVNPESY
+240 IDVRLFGQEVNPESFG
-255 AICLA
+255 ICLA
-260 DMLIKGQSIDTI
+260 DMLIKGQKIDTI

-282 FENQPMRLVIANPPF
+282 FEGQPMRLVIANPPF
-297 GTPWGGKDAAEGVEK
+297 GQPWGGKDAAEGVEK
-312 SIRDEYNAK
+312 SVRDEHEAK
-321 TGRFNAG
+321 TGRFDAG

-346 MDENVGRAAIISNGS
+346 MDENLGRAAIISNGS

-403 YVWILS
+403 YIWILS

-419 IQLINATSE
+419 VQLINAASD

-442 NELTREQIK
+442 NELSREHIKKITQI
-451 LITELYSNFEENEYC
+451 YADFENGPFC
-466 KILPKE
+466 KILPNE

-479 AVYQPMQRSYGITT
+479 TVYQPMQRSYGITE
-493 ERIENFVN
+493 ERIENLVN
-501 NKVLSNFFDPDK
+501 NNVLSNFFDADK

-526 EEKEFK
+526 EEKEFVK
-532 KYEDNK
+532 FTENK
-538 PVYDAIIEMLN
+538 PIFENIIATL
-549 QNVMDKIY
+549 KTKTT
-557 NKKEDFIPVLSK
+557 NKKFNNKDEFIPFLTDVLDG
-569 ILNNVLGAVDK
+569 VLVNVDK
-580 SKDLIEKIAHGLSV
+580 PKDLIEKIAHGLSV

-609 IYDSE
+609 IYDPE
-614 TKDSEIIK
+614 TKDSEIVK
-622 LTKDVDEYFRE
+622 LNKDVDEYFEE
-633 EVYPHVPDA
+633 EVYPHIPDA
-642 HYEYEYNP
+642 HYVYEYNP

-671 YTEPEKSEVLEKQF
+671 YQEPEKSEDLLKKFFE
-685 LDLENS
+685 LENDIS
-691 VSEKIKELF
+691 FKLKDF
-700 GK
+700 

>member
-1 MNNEVMYDDKSIDV
+1 MSNEVKVMYDDRSIDV
-15 SKEVAL
+15 SKEVSL

-53 ALEKTKQVVLD
+53 ALDKTKQAVVD
-64 TYTSN
+64 AYEKN

-75 ILQKKS
+75 ILEVKS

-89 PFTLKKLLNTP
+89 PYTLKKLLNEP
-100 NEIAENFKEYIHG
+100 NKIAENLKEYING
-113 FSVNIQNIFGKDE
+113 FSSNIQNIFGKEE

-151 ELDLNPDKV
+151 ELDLNPETV

-191 IRLMSNI
+191 IRLMANI

-240 IDVRLFGQEVNPESY
+240 IDVRLFGQEVNPESFG
-255 AICLA
+255 ICLA
-260 DMLIKGQSIDTI
+260 DMLIKGQKIDTI

-282 FENQPMRLVIANPPF
+282 FEGQPMRLVIANPPF
-297 GTPWGGKDAAEGVEK
+297 GQPWGGKDAAEGVEK
-312 SIRDEYNAK
+312 SVRDEHKAK
-321 TGRFNAG
+321 TGRFDAG

-346 MDENVGRAAIISNGS
+346 MDENLGRAAIISNGS

-403 YVWILS
+403 YIWILS

-419 IQLINATSE
+419 VQLINAASD

-442 NELTREQIK
+442 NELSREHIKKITQI
-451 LITELYSNFEENEYC
+451 YADFENGPFC
-466 KILPKE
+466 KILPNE

-479 AVYQPMQRSYGITT
+479 AVYQPMQRSYGITE
-493 ERIENFVN
+493 ERIENLVN
-501 NKVLSNFFDPDK
+501 NNVLSNFFDADK

-526 EEKEFK
+526 EEKDFIKFTE
-532 KYEDNK
+532 NK
-538 PVYDAIIEMLN
+538 PIFENIIATL
-549 QNVMDKIY
+549 KTKTT
-557 NKKEDFIPVLSK
+557 NKKFNNKDEFIPCLTDVLDGV
-569 ILNNVLGAVDK
+569 LVNVNK
-580 SKDLIEKIAHGLSV
+580 PKDLIEKIAHGLSV

-609 IYDSE
+609 IYDPE
-614 TKDSEIIK
+614 TKDSEIVK
-622 LTKDVDEYFRE
+622 LNKDVDEYFEE
-633 EVYPHVPDA
+633 EVYPHIPDA
-642 HYEYEYNP
+642 HYAYEFNP

-671 YTEPEKSEVLEKQF
+671 YQEPEKSEDLLKKFFE
-685 LDLENS
+685 LENDIS
-691 VSEKIKELF
+691 SKLKDF
-700 GK
+700 

>member
-1 MNNEVMYDDKSIDV
+1 MSNEVKVMYDDRSIDV

-53 ALEKTKQVVLD
+53 ALDKTKQAVVD
-64 TYTSN
+64 AYEKN

-75 ILQKKS
+75 ILEVKS

-89 PFTLKKLLNTP
+89 PYTLKKLLNDP
-100 NEIAENFKEYIHG
+100 NKIAENLKEYING
-113 FSVNIQNIFGKDE
+113 FSSNIQNIFGKEE

-151 ELDLNPDKV
+151 ELDLNPETV

-191 IRLMSNI
+191 IRLMANI

-240 IDVRLFGQEVNPESY
+240 IDVRLFGQEVNPESFG
-255 AICLA
+255 ICLA
-260 DMLIKGQSIDTI
+260 DMLIKGQKIDTI

-282 FENQPMRLVIANPPF
+282 FEGQPMRLVIANPPF
-297 GTPWGGKDAAEGVEK
+297 GQPWGGKDAAEGVEK
-312 SIRDEYNAK
+312 SVRDEHNAK
-321 TGRFNAG
+321 TGRFDAG

-346 MDENVGRAAIISNGS
+346 MDENLGRAAIISNGS

-380 EKDLVEAI
+380 EKDLVETI

-403 YVWILS
+403 YIWILS

-419 IQLINATSE
+419 VQLINAASD

-442 NELTREQIK
+442 NELSREHIKKITQI
-451 LITELYSNFEENEYC
+451 YADFENGPFC
-466 KILPKE
+466 KILPNE

-479 AVYQPMQRSYGITT
+479 AVYQPMQRSYGITE
-493 ERIENFVN
+493 ERIENLVN
-501 NKVLSNFFDPDK
+501 NNVLSNFFDVDK

-526 EEKEFK
+526 EEKDFIKFTE
-532 KYEDNK
+532 NK
-538 PVYDAIIEMLN
+538 PIFENIIATL
-549 QNVMDKIY
+549 KTKTT
-557 NKKEDFIPVLSK
+557 NKKFNNKDEFIPFLTDVLDGV
-569 ILNNVLGAVDK
+569 LVNVNK
-580 SKDLIEKIAHGLSV
+580 PKDLIEKIAHGLSV
-594 IDKEAEIQKDKKGNI
+594 IDKESEVQKDRKGNI
-609 IYDSE
+609 IYDPE
-614 TKDSEIIK
+614 TKDSEIVK
-622 LTKDVDEYFRE
+622 LNKDVDEYFEE
-633 EVYPHVPDA
+633 EVYPHIPDA
-642 HYEYEYNP
+642 HYVYEYNP

-664 FTRYFYE
+664 FTRFFYE
-671 YTEPEKSEVLEKQF
+671 YQEPEKSEDLLKKFFE
-685 LDLENS
+685 LENDIS
-691 VSEKIKELF
+691 AKLKDF
-700 GK
+700 

>member
-1 MNNEVMYDDKSIDV
+1 MSNEVKVMYDDRSIDV
-15 SKEVAL
+15 SKEVSL

-53 ALEKTKQVVLD
+53 ALEKTKQAVVD
-64 TYTSN
+64 AYEKN

-75 ILQKKS
+75 ILEVKS

-89 PFTLKKLLNTP
+89 PYTLKKLLNEP
-100 NEIAENFKEYIHG
+100 NKIAENLKEYIHG
-113 FSVNIQNIFGKDE
+113 FSVNVQNIFGKEE

-151 ELDLNPDKV
+151 ELDLNPETV

-191 IRLMSNI
+191 IRLMANI

-255 AICLA
+255 GICLA
-260 DMLIKGQSIDTI
+260 DMLIKGQKIDTI

-282 FENQPMRLVIANPPF
+282 FEGQPMRLVIANPPF
-297 GTPWGGKDAAEGVEK
+297 GQPWGGKDAAEGVEK
-312 SIRDEYNAK
+312 SVRDEHNAK
-321 TGRFNAG
+321 TGRFDAG

-346 MDENVGRAAIISNGS
+346 MDENLGRAAIISNGS

-403 YVWILS
+403 YIWILS

-419 IQLINATSE
+419 VQLINAASD

-442 NELTREQIK
+442 NELSREHIKKITQI
-451 LITELYSNFEENEYC
+451 YADFENGPFC
-466 KILPKE
+466 KILPNE

-479 AVYQPMQRSYGITT
+479 AVYQPKQRSYGIT
-493 ERIENFVN
+493 EEKIENLVN
-501 NKVLSNFFDPDK
+501 NNVLSNFFDADK

-526 EEKEFK
+526 EEKDFIKFTE
-532 KYEDNK
+532 NK
-538 PVYDAIIEMLN
+538 PIFENIIATL
-549 QNVMDKIY
+549 KTKTT
-557 NKKEDFIPVLSK
+557 NKKFNNKDEFIPFLTDVLDGV
-569 ILNNVLGAVDK
+569 LVNVNK
-580 SKDLIEKIAHGLSV
+580 PKDLIEKIAHGLSV
-594 IDKEAEIQKDKKGNI
+594 IDKDAEIQKDKKGNI
-609 IYDSE
+609 IYDPE
-614 TKDSEIIK
+614 TKDSEIVK
-622 LTKDVDEYFRE
+622 LNKDVDEYFEE
-633 EVYPHVPDA
+633 EVYPHIPDA
-642 HYEYEYNP
+642 HYVYEYNP

-671 YTEPEKSEVLEKQF
+671 YQEPEKSEDLLKKFFE
-685 LDLENS
+685 LENDIS
-691 VSEKIKELF
+691 SKLKDF
-700 GK
+700 